1 MSKYDGPSY
10 FKKNNPKI
18 SPLNKKKKDTK
29 KDSWVDQDS
38 YFKNDYK
45 QSMPKRVPTRTDLQE
60 EAAEYMQTPSTSYNS
75 SVPPRQMTKKA
86 NDQSN
91 RFRSKH
97 IPKSLQHLKG
107 WATNP
112 TDQSLLEEVRKRLTK
127 EKDSYLLFEERLAPE
142 IKQAYDRR
150 ASSQSL
156 VQETLENKK
165 TLKNKKVSNQKID
178 SKMTKPVKLDPH
190 TQEKAER
197 VQEELNHNPLKPNTG
212 LHRSL
217 SKIIAE
223 DQEALESGKNNLG
236 SLFSDKD

>member
-112 TDQSLLEEVRKRLTK
+112 AQQTRWQEVRKRLVK
-127 EKDSYLLFEERLAPE
+127 EKETYLLFEDHLAPA
-142 IKQAYDRR
+142 IKQELEEEEQK
-150 ASSQSL
+150 QSL
-156 VQETLENKK
+156 EELAPQKK
-165 TLKNKKVSNQKID
+165 QTSKNKKNFQQRRK
-178 SKMTKPVKLDPH
+178 TKTAKTAKVNSR

-197 VQEELNHNPLKPNTG
+197 VQEELNHNLLKPNTG

>member
-10 FKKNNPKI
+10 FKKNHPKI
-18 SPLNKKKKDTK
+18 KPLKEKKEDPKKE
-29 KDSWVDQDS
+29 SWVDQDS

-45 QSMPKRVPTRTDLQE
+45 ETMPKRVQTRTDLQE
-60 EAAEYMQTPSTSYNS
+60 EAAEYMQTPSTPFKS

-86 NDQSN
+86 NEQTN
-91 RFRSKH
+91 RFRSKQ
-97 IPKSLQHLKG
+97 IPKSLQHLEG

-112 TDQSLLEEVRKRLTK
+112 AQQTRWQEVRKRLVK
-127 EKDSYLLFEERLAPE
+127 EKETYLLFEDHLAPA
-142 IKQAYDRR
+142 IKQELEEEEQK
-150 ASSQSL
+150 QSL
-156 VQETLENKK
+156 EELAPQKK
-165 TLKNKKVSNQKID
+165 QTSKNKKNFQQRRK
-178 SKMTKPVKLDPH
+178 TKTAKTAKVNSR

-197 VQEELNHNPLKPNTG
+197 VQEELNHNLLKPNTG